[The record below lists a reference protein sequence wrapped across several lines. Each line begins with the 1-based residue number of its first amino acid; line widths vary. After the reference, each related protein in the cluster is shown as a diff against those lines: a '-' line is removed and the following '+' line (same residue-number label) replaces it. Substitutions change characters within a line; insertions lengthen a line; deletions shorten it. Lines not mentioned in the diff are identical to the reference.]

1 MQSALNY
8 LRTMPRYYTIPAGV
22 LIMVICIAAYMHSRA
37 AGTAAV
43 DATDGL
49 SHVHIASI
57 ASLSSQSGPLPV
69 TGKVTSLNEATILAQ
84 TSGEIVSLSHALGDR
99 VSAGGVIAQF
109 ENSSQLAA
117 VLQAQGAYDAAQ
129 ANLDKVL
136 NGNRSELVDISQTTA
151 AKAQTNLAQTKTSTI
166 DTIRN
171 AYGVNDDAIRSKLD
185 VVFSNPRTTNVQ
197 FSMNTS
203 NQSIVNKITQERVT
217 VEAMLN
223 AEAERSQNLNA
234 SSDLVA
240 ELAQAA
246 DDTRQLK
253 SFADDVAAALN
264 IAIASQSV
272 SQATISGYIATA
284 SAVRSS
290 FSASLTSLSSASQ
303 ALTAASAQ
311 ADVAATQLQQ
321 DTSGSRPEDDAAARA
336 ALKQAQG
343 ALNAAQ
349 ANLEKTIVRSPI
361 SGTIV
366 SLPVTRGDFVSSFAQ
381 VAEISNPQALQIKV
395 YVTSDDARTIA
406 VGGAVA
412 IEGAVTGVVT
422 SIAPAIDPSTNKI
435 QVGVGITGD
444 QGSLTDG
451 ETVTV
456 TIDRVNEKTAKA
468 TKSSAA
474 ILIPI
479 VAAKITPAGT
489 FVFTVASSTL
499 IAEPVTLGAILGD
512 QITVVSGLTSDATI
526 VTDARGLSD
535 GQSVVVDTQ

>member
-49 SHVHIASI
+49 SHVHIAAI

-361 SGTIV
+361 SGSIV

-456 TIDRVNEKTAKA
+456 TIDRVNEKTATA

>member
-37 AGTAAV
+37 AGSAV
-43 DATDGL
+43 VDTIDGL
-49 SHVHIASI
+49 SHVRIASV
-57 ASLSSQSGPLPV
+57 ASLPSQSGPLPV

-84 TSGEIVSLSHALGDR
+84 TSGEIVSLSRSLGDR
-99 VSAGGVIAQF
+99 VTAGSVIAQF
-109 ENSSQLAA
+109 ENSSQRAA
-117 VLQAQGAYDAAQ
+117 VLQAQGAYEAAQ

-136 NGNRSELVDISQTTA
+136 NGNRSEQVDISQTTS
-151 AKAQTNLAQTKTSTI
+151 AKAQTNLAQTKSSTI

-171 AYGVNDDAIRSKLD
+171 AYSVNDDAIRSKLD

-197 FSMNTS
+197 FGMNTS
-203 NQSIVNKITQERVT
+203 NQSIVNKITQDRVT

-223 AEAERSQNLNA
+223 AEAERSQGLSA
-234 SSDLVA
+234 GSDLSA
-240 ELAQAA
+240 ELAQAS
-246 DDTRQLK
+246 DDARRLK

-456 TIDRVNEKTAKA
+456 TIDRVNEKTATA

>member
-203 NQSIVNKITQERVT
+203 NQSIVNKITQERVS

-456 TIDRVNEKTAKA
+456 TIDRVNEKTATA

>member
-456 TIDRVNEKTAKA
+456 TIDRVNEKTATA

>member
-264 IAIASQSV
+264 IAIASQSI
-272 SQATISGYIATA
+272 SQTTISGYIASA

-290 FSASLTSLSSASQ
+290 FSTSLSALSAASQ

-311 ADVAATQLQQ
+311 ADVASTQLQQ

-412 IEGAVTGVVT
+412 IEGGVTGVVT

-456 TIDRVNEKTAKA
+456 TIDRVNEKTATA

>member
-22 LIMVICIAAYMHSRA
+22 LIIVICIAAYMHSRA

-203 NQSIVNKITQERVT
+203 NQSIVNKITQERVS

-264 IAIASQSV
+264 IAIASQSI
-272 SQATISGYIATA
+272 SQTTISGYIASA

-290 FSASLTSLSSASQ
+290 FSTSLSALSAASQ

-311 ADVAATQLQQ
+311 ADVASTQLQQ

-412 IEGAVTGVVT
+412 IEGGVTGVVT

-456 TIDRVNEKTAKA
+456 TIDRVNEKTATA

>member
-203 NQSIVNKITQERVT
+203 NQSIVNKITQERVS

-264 IAIASQSV
+264 IAIASQSI
-272 SQATISGYIATA
+272 SQTTISGYIASA

-290 FSASLTSLSSASQ
+290 FSTSLSALSAASQ

-311 ADVAATQLQQ
+311 ADVASTQLQQ

-412 IEGAVTGVVT
+412 IEGGVTGVVT

-456 TIDRVNEKTAKA
+456 TIDRVNEKTATA

>member
-8 LRTMPRYYTIPAGV
+8 LRTMPRYYTIPAG
-22 LIMVICIAAYMHSRA
+22 IFIIVICIAAYLHSRA

-203 NQSIVNKITQERVT
+203 NQSIVNKITQERVS

-264 IAIASQSV
+264 IAIASQSI
-272 SQATISGYIATA
+272 SQTTISGYIASA

-290 FSASLTSLSSASQ
+290 FSTSLSALSAASQ

-311 ADVAATQLQQ
+311 ADVASTQLQQ

-412 IEGAVTGVVT
+412 IEGGVTGVVT

-456 TIDRVNEKTAKA
+456 TIDRVNEKTATA